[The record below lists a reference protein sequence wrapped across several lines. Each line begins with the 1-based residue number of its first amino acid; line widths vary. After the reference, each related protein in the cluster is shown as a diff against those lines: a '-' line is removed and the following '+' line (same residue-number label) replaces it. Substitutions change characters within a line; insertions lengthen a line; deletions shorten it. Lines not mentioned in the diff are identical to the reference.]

1 MNLAKLFSEVD
12 SNFRGFGADPNS
24 RYSLGKAL
32 VWQKHWLILLPSLIF
47 VAEPCSV
54 GINIGY
60 LFYFG
65 PEQCRSSEY
74 IDHPP
79 LQNQHQVHFLGT
91 RFGENLNFRVGFSFV
106 AARVLFLYFL

>member
-1 MNLAKLFSEVD
+1 MAKLFSEVD
-12 SNFRGFGADPNS
+12 SNLSGFGVDLNS

-32 VWQKHWLILLPSLIF
+32 VWRKHWQVLLPSLIF

-65 PEQCRSSEY
+65 PEQCQSSQF

-79 LQNQHQVHFLGT
+79 LQNQHQAHFLAT
-91 RFGENLNFRVGFSFV
+91 RFGADLNFGVYFGYLV
-106 AARVLFLYFL
+106 AGGLFLYFL